1 MEKDTFIKKLGKHIS
16 EIREEKEL
24 TQVQLAKLCKKHKQN
39 INRLE
44 AGAMNPSAYYLYEL
58 SKALKVP
65 MSNLLDF

>member
-1 MEKDTFIKKLGKHIS
+1 MLNY
-16 EIREEKEL
+16 
-24 TQVQLAKLCKKHKQN
+24 VKKHKQN